1 MKLTLYGDP
10 RTKKNSARILKSRS
24 GGRFVAPS
32 KAYVDYETDCLRQ
45 IKRPRSPISARVN
58 VRCVYYMKTAR
69 RAVNAGAYMTS
80 AVQLKVRT
88 DHYLHSTTLRTPI
101 APPPSSNHR
110 PSGGYRGGTTVN
122 SRGFSGSSRKF

>member
-1 MKLTLYGDP
+1 MDVEPEEPVSFGAAFASFFAMALIPAAIIAFIACGIMKGH
-10 RTKKNSARILKSRS
+10 
-24 GGRFVAPS
+24 
-32 KAYVDYETDCLRQ
+32 
-45 IKRPRSPISARVN
+45 
-58 VRCVYYMKTAR
+58 MKTAR

-110 PSGGYRGGTTVN
+110 LSGGYRGGTTVN